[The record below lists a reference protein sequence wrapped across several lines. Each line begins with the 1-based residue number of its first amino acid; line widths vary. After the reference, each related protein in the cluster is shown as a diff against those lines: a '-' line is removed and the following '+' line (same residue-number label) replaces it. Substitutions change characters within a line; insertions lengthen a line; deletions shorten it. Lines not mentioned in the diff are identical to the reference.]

1 MTRSPDLLGCPIIMS
16 AVTILTEPHNM
27 PIFEYVCRQCHHEF
41 EAIVLGAQ
49 KAACPK
55 CESKR
60 LSQQLS
66 SFAVRGEKSHEP
78 TAPASPGG
86 ACGSCGDP
94 RGPGACSMN

>member
-1 MTRSPDLLGCPIIMS
+1 
-16 AVTILTEPHNM
+16 M
-27 PIFEYVCRQCHHEF
+27 PIFEYICKQCDHRF
-41 EAIVLGAQ
+41 EAIVLGSQ

-66 SFAVRGEKSHEP
+66 SFAVGGDAAKASGS
-78 TAPASPGG
+78 PAG
-86 ACGSCGDP
+86 ACGTCGDP

>member
-1 MTRSPDLLGCPIIMS
+1 
-16 AVTILTEPHNM
+16 M
-27 PIFEYVCRQCHHEF
+27 PIFEYVCQQCSHQF
-41 EAIVLGAQ
+41 EAIVLGTQ

-55 CESKR
+55 CKSKR

-66 SFAVRGEKSHEP
+66 SFAVRGEKS
-78 TAPASPGG
+78 SPESSTG

>member
-1 MTRSPDLLGCPIIMS
+1 
-16 AVTILTEPHNM
+16 M
-27 PIFEYVCRQCHHEF
+27 PIFEYICQQCQHRF
-41 EAIVLGAQ
+41 EAIVLGSK

-66 SFAVRGEKSHEP
+66 NFAVAGSDKSQP
-78 TAPASPGG
+78 SDAAGP
-86 ACGSCGDP
+86 CGTCGDP